1 MQHFQVSKTYIHAI
15 RLCKVFRI
23 LESENSVL
31 LEPFNPGTFC
41 FWNRESRALEF
52 VIQLKESG
60 IPLTIGIHD
69 LSSTDKKS
77 GYQYLQSE
85 SKTVMD

>member
-1 MQHFQVSKTYIHAI
+1 MLSIPDSGI
-15 RLCKVFRI
+15 RELFT
-23 LESENSVL
+23 
-31 LEPFNPGTFC
+31 FGTQNPGTFC
-41 FWNRESRALEF
+41 LWSRESRDLES
-52 VIQLKESG
+52 VIQLKDSW

-69 LSSTDKKS
+69 ISSTDKKS

>member
-1 MQHFQVSKTYIHAI
+1 MQSIPDSGI
-15 RLCKVFRI
+15 GELCTFGTQ
-23 LESENSVL
+23 
-31 LEPFNPGTFC
+31 NPGTFC